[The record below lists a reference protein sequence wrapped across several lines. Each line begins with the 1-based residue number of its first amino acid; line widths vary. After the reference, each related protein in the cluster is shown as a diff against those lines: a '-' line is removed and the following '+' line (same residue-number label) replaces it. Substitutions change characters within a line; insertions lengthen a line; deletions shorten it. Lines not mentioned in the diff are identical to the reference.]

1 MIDAIPRA
9 KPGFAAGGRT
19 ALAVL
24 AAAAV
29 FGTLAYA
36 GVEFTRGGGRV
47 AALWLPNAF
56 LVGILLRTRTNT
68 CPFFVAAAWMANV
81 GANLAAGDGIMTAI
95 PLAFAN
101 AVEIGVAVLLMRKAF
116 GRNPDVGDLR
126 VLGGMLGVALVAPV
140 VSGLVATVGL
150 HAADRLTL
158 SAYTSW
164 VIADSLSLAIVTPLM
179 LVAVDT
185 WRARVPVTRAHLM
198 NWLALG
204 PLALVTST
212 LIFSQESY
220 PFLFLVCPIVIIA
233 AFRAGMAGTAVTT
246 AIVAVVASVATF
258 VGNGPIMLVDGGA
271 TAQILVLQAFL
282 ATSFAMG
289 LPVAAVLSGR
299 EALRAK
305 LADAQSFTTMML
317 DNIQEVIF
325 RTDQRG
331 CWVFLNPAWTQL
343 TGYPVADSL
352 GWPTTKLLHP
362 EDQAAA
368 LDVYPKI
375 AAGEI
380 EQVLLTQRFH
390 DAAGKCRFIEVMVRR
405 LVDEEGTFVGTTGNI
420 RDVSEAVK
428 RERDLAE
435 SEARFRCMSEAA
447 PVGIFRAD
455 ASGQVTY
462 VNRVWCEKTGLT
474 VDESL
479 GTGWMRALAEPEVF
493 AEDPAFTGYHQS
505 GSVRRRVL
513 KFNAPGAQDL
523 WMEAVNSAEFDED
536 GTLTGYIGVV
546 IDVTEQRRA
555 SEALKDSER
564 KFQTLANLAPAGIFR
579 TDGVGNCLYV
589 NDAWLHLT
597 GFEDDSWMNDGWASS
612 VHPDDRARIFS
623 AWREAVADRRDFRE
637 EWRWVRK
644 DGSISWVDGIG
655 RPEVDE
661 HGCVSSFVGVNID
674 ITERRM
680 AEEKLAERE
689 AQLELLATNAT
700 DAVFRI
706 GLDGRCLYA
715 SPSVKRLSGT
725 DPADMIGRQML
736 ARLHPDD
743 CAIVTDAFLSLVS
756 GTTSERIITYR
767 SEVGGTSAEYRWL
780 EANCGL
786 VRGPDGRPSEVIA
799 SIRDVTH
806 KKALEHDLRQAREK
820 AEQAASAK
828 AAFLANMSHEIRTP
842 MNGVLGFTELLAASA
857 LDPQQ
862 QHHVQLIAESGRAM
876 MRLLNDILDIS
887 KIDSGQMQISREP
900 VDLRH
905 KLNNCVRLME
915 TVAVAKGLALTMEVD
930 DAVPAY
936 VESDPLRVRQIA
948 LNLIGNAIKFTEA
961 GGVDIRVT
969 TDAAAPDPCLL
980 IAVSDTGV
988 GIPGDRLGTI
998 FQQFA
1003 QADASIARRFGGTG
1017 LGLSISSELA
1027 RLMGGSISVTSE
1039 VGKGS
1044 TFTVALPLK
1053 EAAGTPPAAMSIVN
1067 EQTTPVPAQRRAR
1080 VLIAEDHDVNQM
1092 LMLSMATSA
1101 NFDAEIA
1108 ENGAEAIAM
1117 VEEAVRAG
1125 TPFDLVLMDMQMPV
1139 VDGLQATREL
1149 RAKGF
1154 SATQLPIVALTANAY
1169 QDDIVACRAAGMQA
1183 HLSKPVRARE
1193 IREVVA
1199 KFTQATVPAPV
1210 ATPAGSTTKPSARAL
1225 YMERRTQTL
1234 NAVAEAVRRGQVDE
1248 VSLAAIVDLLHKLAG
1263 TAGFFGEDGLGTAAS
1278 ELEDRLSGAMV
1289 TDAIGILNA
1298 GMVSLSKAA

>member
-1 MIDAIPRA
+1 MTDAALRP
-9 KPGFAAGGRT
+9 KPSLIEGSAT

-24 AAAAV
+24 ATATV
-29 FGTLAYA
+29 FGMLAYA

-68 CPFFVAAAWMANV
+68 CPYFVTAAFLANV
-81 GANLAAGDGIMTAI
+81 GANLAAGDGSATALC
-95 PLAFAN
+95 LASAN
-101 AVEIGVAVLLMRKAF
+101 AVEIVLSILLMRRAY
-116 GRNPDVGDLR
+116 GRNPDIADLQ
-126 VLGGMLGVALVAPV
+126 VLTGMLGVAFVAPI
-140 VSGLVATVGL
+140 VSGLVAMLGL
-150 HAADRLTL
+150 YAADRLTL
-158 SAYTSW
+158 SAYASW

-185 WRARVPVTRAHLM
+185 WRRRRPATRSNLWVWFTLGILIVVPT
-198 NWLALG
+198 
-204 PLALVTST
+204 T
-212 LIFSQESY
+212 LIFTQEAY

-233 AFRAGMAGTAVTT
+233 AFRAGMAGTAVATSL
-246 AIVAVVASVATF
+246 VAVIASVATF
-258 VGNGPIMLVDGGA
+258 LGHGPIMLVDGNA
-271 TAQILVLQAFL
+271 TIQILVLQTFL
-282 ATSFAMG
+282 AASFAMG
-289 LPVAAVLSGR
+289 LPVAAALSGR

-305 LADAQSFTTMML
+305 LADSQSFTTMML
-317 DNIQEVIF
+317 NNIQEVIF
-325 RTDQRG
+325 RTDERG
-331 CWVFLNPAWTQL
+331 CWIFLNPAWTQL
-343 TGYPVADSL
+343 TGYEVADSL

-362 EDQAAA
+362 DDLVAARKI
-368 LDVYPKI
+368 YPKI
-375 AAGEI
+375 ASGEI
-380 EQVLLTQRFH
+380 DQTLLTQRFF
-390 DAAGKCRFIEVMVRR
+390 DAAGTCHFIEVMVRR
-405 LVDEEGTFVGTTGNI
+405 LVDDKGAFIGTTGNI
-420 RDVSEAVK
+420 RDVSEAVQ

-447 PVGIFRAD
+447 PVGIYRAD

-474 VDESL
+474 FDESL
-479 GTGWMRALAEPEVF
+479 GQGWMRALAEPEVF
-493 AEDPAFTGYHQS
+493 TDDPAFTGYHQT

-513 KFNAPGAQDL
+513 KFNSPGPHDL
-523 WMEAVNSAEFDED
+523 WVEAVNSAEFAED
-536 GTLTGYIGVV
+536 GTLTGHIGVV
-546 IDVTEQRRA
+546 IDVTEQRLA
-555 SEALKDSER
+555 IEALKDSER

-589 NDAWLHLT
+589 NDAWLRLT

-612 VHPDDRARIFS
+612 VHPDDRERIFS
-623 AWREAVADRRDFRE
+623 AWRAAVADRRDFRE

-661 HGCVSSFVGVNID
+661 NGRVSSFVGVNID

-715 SPSVKRLSGT
+715 SPSVKRLTGIEPSE
-725 DPADMIGRQML
+725 MVGRQML
-736 ARLHPDD
+736 ARFHPDD

-756 GTTSERIITYR
+756 GAKAEQIITYR
-767 SEVGGTSAEYRWL
+767 SEMRGTSGEYRWL
-780 EANCGL
+780 EANCGV
-786 VRGPDGRPSEVIA
+786 VRGTDCRPREVIA

-806 KKALEHDLRQAREK
+806 KKALEHDLRQARER

-842 MNGVLGFTELLAASA
+842 MNGVLGFTELLASTA

-862 QHHVQLIAESGRAM
+862 QHHVQLIADSGRAM

-887 KIDSGQMQISREP
+887 KIDSGQMQISCEA

-915 TVAVAKGLALTMEVD
+915 TVAVAKGLTLKMEVD
-930 DAVPAY
+930 GSVPAY
-936 VESDPLRVRQIA
+936 VASDPLRVRQIA

-969 TDAAAPDPCLL
+969 TDAAAPNPRLL

-988 GIPGDRLGTI
+988 GIPQDRLGTI

-1053 EAAGTPPAAMSIVN
+1053 EAAGTPPDAMSIVD
-1067 EQTTPVPAQRRAR
+1067 EQSTPVPAQRRAR

-1117 VEEAVRAG
+1117 VEAAVRAG

-1139 VDGLQATREL
+1139 VDGLAATREL

-1154 SATQLPIVALTANAY
+1154 SSTQLPIVALTANAY
-1169 QDDIVACRAAGMQA
+1169 QDDIAACRAAGMQA

-1199 KFTQATVPAPV
+1199 KFTQATIPASVP
-1210 ATPAGSTTKPSARAL
+1210 TPAGLAAKPSARTL

-1263 TAGFFGEDGLGTAAS
+1263 TAGFFGEDGLGAAAS
-1278 ELEDRLSGAMV
+1278 ELEDRLSCA
-1289 TDAIGILNA
+1289 TEADAICILSAGI
-1298 GMVSLSKAA
+1298 VSLSKAA